1 MPVIE
6 FKSARCCFVV
16 SYYKSQSESMI
27 KGSSTLPLPFIF
39 YYHVICLLCYLC
51 IYVAIQLYSCT
62 TNIPGSTYILNT
74 TNEVTMLKILLVGL
88 ERKERETYT
97 FRFRTTITIKLLSN
111 IVLESKNY

>member
-1 MPVIE
+1 MMWFLFFLIT
-6 FKSARCCFVV
+6 RT
-16 SYYKSQSESMI
+16 
-27 KGSSTLPLPFIF
+27 STPTADRRHSLVPGF
-39 YYHVICLLCYLC
+39 HTVC
-51 IYVAIQLYSCT
+51 VSCT